1 MCNNFGINQ
10 YLMMAMQGNGL
21 YNFMPQLNLGATP
34 QYQFPLMQFANNFS
48 TMPYYNF
55 TNTSNEGAGGANDSA
70 NNNLTTITNYMTS
83 LGFTASNGYA
93 VSQTSDGKLEYTYN
107 KDGKSYTAS
116 SLPELMTKMTTGT
129 SPDEK
134 VGSLEDSL
142 TTVKPSNSE
151 EVDDGDDTSREGAGD
166 ADDDGVVHK
175 GGYKKE
181 DLTNV
186 KINDKALEWKGFK
199 NCSTYVKNNIKKGM
213 TIDDLVDKML
223 PNAEDDTKATYK
235 KWVLAANPNGIKD
248 GKVADLNKLDLPV
261 YADKKATKPVKT
273 TKKNNKRVKATAIQ
287 RLHASLGLV
296 MTKKGTETQ
305 IAKLAPEDPNKK
317 DTTAVLTINQGI
329 LRGTWKF
336 KDTNKDDMNSYL
348 KFSDFNIYYGGRLST
363 HNTKAICIVNS
374 DNKKEYQVSCD
385 EHGRYKVNYNE
396 KDYPLEDLINS

>member
-34 QYQFPLMQFANNFS
+34 QYEFPLMQFANNFS

-142 TTVKPSNSE
+142 TTVKPSNAE
-151 EVDDGDDTSREGAGD
+151 DVDDGDDTSREGAGD
-166 ADDDGVVHK
+166 ADDDGDVHE

-273 TKKNNKRVKATAIQ
+273 TKKNNKRVSPTAIQ
-287 RLHASLGLV
+287 RKTTGDYGLI
-296 MTKKGTETQ
+296 MTKRGSEEP
-305 IAKLAPEDPNKK
+305 IAKLTPTDVSKEDS
-317 DTTAVLTINQGI
+317 TALLTINQGK
-329 LRGTWKF
+329 LKGTWKF
-336 KDTNKDDMNSYL
+336 KAPDEDRNSFL
-348 KFSDFNIYYGGRLST
+348 KFSDFKNYYGRFST
-363 HNTKAICIVNS
+363 HETKALCIVNG
-374 DNKKEYQVSCD
+374 DKEYPVKKYGK
-385 EHGRYKVNYNE
+385 HGCYTVTITG

>member
-1 MCNNFGINQ
+1 MCNNFGIEQ
-10 YLMMAMQGNGL
+10 YLKMAMQGNGL

-142 TTVKPSNSE
+142 TTVKPSNAE
-151 EVDDGDDTSREGAGD
+151 EADDGDDTSREGAGD
-166 ADDDGVVHK
+166 ADDDGDVHE

-235 KWVLAANPNGIKD
+235 KWVLNANPNGIKD

-261 YADKKATKPVKT
+261 YADKKATKPAKT
-273 TKKNNKRVKATAIQ
+273 TKKNNKHVSPTAIQ
-287 RLHASLGLV
+287 RKTTGDYGLI
-296 MTKKGTETQ
+296 MTKRGSEEP
-305 IAKLAPEDPNKK
+305 IAKLTPADVSKEDS
-317 DTTAVLTINQGI
+317 TALLTINQGK
-329 LRGTWKF
+329 LKGTWKF
-336 KDTNKDDMNSYL
+336 KAPNDDRNSFL
-348 KFSDFNIYYGGRLST
+348 KFSDFSSWSGHFRTLD
-363 HNTKAICIVNS
+363 TKALCIVNG
-374 DNKKEYQVSCD
+374 DKEYPVKKYGK
-385 EHGRYKVNYNE
+385 HGCYTVTIAG

>member
-55 TNTSNEGAGGANDSA
+55 TNTSNEGAGAANDSA

-134 VGSLEDSL
+134 VGSLDDSL
-142 TTVKPSNSE
+142 TTVKPSNAE
-151 EVDDGDDTSREGAGD
+151 EVDDGDNTSREGAGD
-166 ADDDGVVHK
+166 ADDVGVVHE

-261 YADKKATKPVKT
+261 YTDKKATKPVKT
-273 TKKNNKRVKATAIQ
+273 TKKNNKRVSPTAIQ
-287 RLHASLGLV
+287 RKETGAFALI
-296 MTKKGTETQ
+296 MTKNGSENS
-305 IAKLAPEDPNKK
+305 IAKLTSETPSNEDG
-317 DTTAVLTINQGI
+317 TALLTINQGK

-336 KDTNKDDMNSYL
+336 KAPNDDRNSFL
-348 KFSDFNIYYGGRLST
+348 KFSDFSNWNGHFRTLD
-363 HNTKAICIVNS
+363 TKALCIVNG
-374 DNKKEYQVSCD
+374 DKEYPVKKYGK
-385 EHGRYKVNYNE
+385 HGCYTVTIAG

>member
-1 MCNNFGINQ
+1 
-10 YLMMAMQGNGL
+10 
-21 YNFMPQLNLGATP
+21 
-34 QYQFPLMQFANNFS
+34 
-48 TMPYYNF
+48 MPYYNF

-142 TTVKPSNSE
+142 TTVKPSSAE

-166 ADDDGVVHK
+166 AGDDGVVHK

-199 NCSTYVKNNIKKGM
+199 NCSTYVKNNIKK
-213 TIDDLVDKML
+213 V
-223 PNAEDDTKATYK
+223 
-235 KWVLAANPNGIKD
+235 
-248 GKVADLNKLDLPV
+248 
-261 YADKKATKPVKT
+261 
-273 TKKNNKRVKATAIQ
+273 
-287 RLHASLGLV
+287 
-296 MTKKGTETQ
+296 
-305 IAKLAPEDPNKK
+305 
-317 DTTAVLTINQGI
+317 
-329 LRGTWKF
+329 
-336 KDTNKDDMNSYL
+336 
-348 KFSDFNIYYGGRLST
+348 
-363 HNTKAICIVNS
+363 
-374 DNKKEYQVSCD
+374 
-385 EHGRYKVNYNE
+385 
-396 KDYPLEDLINS
+396 

>member
-116 SLPELMTKMTTGT
+116 SLPELMTKMATGT

-142 TTVKPSNSE
+142 TTVKPSNAE
-151 EVDDGDDTSREGAGD
+151 EADDGDDTSREGAGD
-166 ADDDGVVHK
+166 ADDDGDVHK

-181 DLTNV
+181 ALTNV

-261 YADKKATKPVKT
+261 YADKKATPVKT
-273 TKKNNKRVKATAIQ
+273 TKKNNKRVSPTAIQ
-287 RLHASLGLV
+287 RLHGSKGLV
-296 MTKKGTETQ
+296 MTKRGTETQ
-305 IAKLAPEDPNKK
+305 IAKLAPETPNDA
-317 DTTAVLTINQGI
+317 DTTAVLTIKQGK
-329 LRGTWKF
+329 LKGTWKF
-336 KDTNKDDMNSYL
+336 MDQNDDEDSYL
-348 KFSDFNIYYGGRLST
+348 KFSDFSNWNGHFRTL
-363 HNTKAICIVNS
+363 NTKALYIVNGE
-374 DNKKEYQVSCD
+374 KEYQVKYGK
-385 EHGRYKVNYNE
+385 HGCYTVTIAG

>member
-116 SLPELMTKMTTGT
+116 SLPELMTKMATGT

-142 TTVKPSNSE
+142 TTVKPSSTE

-166 ADDDGVVHK
+166 ADDDGNVHE

-213 TIDDLVDKML
+213 TINDLVDKML

-235 KWVLAANPNGIKD
+235 KWVLNANPNGIKD

-261 YADKKATKPVKT
+261 YADKKATPVKT
-273 TKKNNKRVKATAIQ
+273 TKKNNKRVSPTAIQ
-287 RLHASLGLV
+287 RLHGSKGLV
-296 MTKKGTETQ
+296 MTKRGTETQ
-305 IAKLAPEDPNKK
+305 IAKLAPETSNDP
-317 DTTAVLTINQGI
+317 DTTAVLTINQGK

-336 KDTNKDDMNSYL
+336 LDQNDDEDSYL
-348 KFSDFNIYYGGRLST
+348 KFSDFSNWNGHFRTL
-363 HNTKAICIVNS
+363 NTKALYIVNGE
-374 DNKKEYQVSCD
+374 KEYPVKYGK
-385 EHGRYKVNYNE
+385 HGCYTVTIAGKN
-396 KDYPLEDLINS
+396 YPLEDLINS

>member
-10 YLMMAMQGNGL
+10 YLMMAMQGNSL

-142 TTVKPSNSE
+142 TTVKPSNAE

-166 ADDDGVVHK
+166 ADDDGVVHE

-261 YADKKATKPVKT
+261 YTDKKATKPVKT

-287 RLHASLGLV
+287 RLHGSLGLV

-336 KDTNKDDMNSYL
+336 KDPEEDMYSYL
-348 KFSDFNIYYGGRLST
+348 KFSDFNIYYGGLST

-374 DNKKEYQVSCD
+374 DNKNEYQVSCD
-385 EHGRYKVNYNE
+385 EHGRYKVNYNG
-396 KDYPLEDLINS
+396 KYYPLEDLINS

>member
-142 TTVKPSNSE
+142 TTVKPSNAE

-166 ADDDGVVHK
+166 AGDDGVVHK

-181 DLTNV
+181 ALTNV

-273 TKKNNKRVKATAIQ
+273 TKKNNKRVSPTAIQ
-287 RLHASLGLV
+287 RKETGDYGLI
-296 MTKKGTETQ
+296 MTKRGSEEP
-305 IAKLAPEDPNKK
+305 IAKLTPTDVSKEDS
-317 DTTAVLTINQGI
+317 TALLTINQGK
-329 LRGTWKF
+329 LKGTWKF
-336 KDTNKDDMNSYL
+336 KAPNDDRNSFL
-348 KFSDFNIYYGGRLST
+348 KFSDFKNYYGRFST
-363 HNTKAICIVNS
+363 HETKALCIVNG
-374 DNKKEYQVSCD
+374 DKEYPVSCD
-385 EHGRYKVNYNE
+385 EHGLYKVTIAG
-396 KDYPLEDLINS
+396 KTYPLEDLINS

>member
-142 TTVKPSNSE
+142 TTVKPSNAE

-166 ADDDGVVHK
+166 AGDDGVVHK

-181 DLTNV
+181 ALTNV

-261 YADKKATKPVKT
+261 YADKKATPVKT
-273 TKKNNKRVKATAIQ
+273 TKKNNKRVSTTAIQ
-287 RLHASLGLV
+287 RLHGSKGLV
-296 MTKKGTETQ
+296 MTKRGTETQ
-305 IAKLAPEDPNKK
+305 IAKLAPETPNDA
-317 DTTAVLTINQGI
+317 DTTAVLKINQGK
-329 LRGTWKF
+329 LKGTWKF
-336 KDTNKDDMNSYL
+336 MDQNDDEDSYL
-348 KFSDFNIYYGGRLST
+348 KFSDFSNWNGHFRTL
-363 HNTKAICIVNS
+363 NTKALYIVNGE
-374 DNKKEYQVSCD
+374 KEYQVKYGK
-385 EHGRYKVNYNE
+385 HGCYTVTIAG

>member
-1 MCNNFGINQ
+1 
-10 YLMMAMQGNGL
+10 MMAMQGNSL

-55 TNTSNEGAGGANDSA
+55 TNTSNEGADGANDSA

-142 TTVKPSNSE
+142 TTVKPSNAE

-166 ADDDGVVHK
+166 ADDDGVVHE
-175 GGYKKE
+175 GRYKKE

-248 GKVADLNKLDLPV
+248 GKVANLNKLDLPV

-273 TKKNNKRVKATAIQ
+273 TKKNNKRVSPTAIQ
-287 RLHASLGLV
+287 RTTTGAFALI
-296 MTKKGTETQ
+296 MTKKGSENP
-305 IAKLAPEDPNKK
+305 IAKLTSENPSNEDG
-317 DTTAVLTINQGI
+317 TALLTINQGK

-336 KDTNKDDMNSYL
+336 KAPDEDRNSFL
-348 KFSDFNIYYGGRLST
+348 KFSDFSSWCGHFRTLD
-363 HNTKAICIVNS
+363 TKALCIVNG
-374 DNKKEYQVSCD
+374 DKEYQVKYGK
-385 EHGRYKVNYNE
+385 HGCYTVTIAG

>member
-107 KDGKSYTAS
+107 KDGKNYTAS

-142 TTVKPSNSE
+142 TTVKPSNAE

-166 ADDDGVVHK
+166 ADDDGVVHE
-175 GGYKKE
+175 GRYKKE

-199 NCSTYVKNNIKKGM
+199 NCSTYIKNNIKKGM

-261 YADKKATKPVKT
+261 YADKKATKPAKT
-273 TKKNNKRVKATAIQ
+273 TKKNNKRVSSTEILRTRTGAFALI
-287 RLHASLGLV
+287 
-296 MTKKGTETQ
+296 MTKRGSENS
-305 IAKLAPEDPNKK
+305 IAKLTSETPSNEDG
-317 DTTAVLTINQGI
+317 TALLTINQGK

-336 KDTNKDDMNSYL
+336 KAPNDDRNSFL
-348 KFSDFNIYYGGRLST
+348 KFSDFSYWNGHFRTLD
-363 HNTKAICIVNS
+363 TKALCIVNG
-374 DNKKEYQVSCD
+374 DKEYPVKKYGK
-385 EHGRYKVNYNE
+385 HGCYTVTIAG

>member
-116 SLPELMTKMTTGT
+116 SLPELMTKMATGT

-142 TTVKPSNSE
+142 TTVKPSNAE
-151 EVDDGDDTSREGAGD
+151 EADDGDDTSREGAGD
-166 ADDDGVVHK
+166 ADDDGDVHE

-273 TKKNNKRVKATAIQ
+273 TKKNNKRVSPTAIQ
-287 RLHASLGLV
+287 RKSTGAFALI
-296 MTKKGTETQ
+296 MTKNGSENS
-305 IAKLAPEDPNKK
+305 IAKLTSETPSNEDG
-317 DTTAVLTINQGI
+317 TALLTINQGK

-336 KDTNKDDMNSYL
+336 KAPNDDRNSFL
-348 KFSDFNIYYGGRLST
+348 KFSDFSNWNGHFRTLD
-363 HNTKAICIVNS
+363 TKALCIVNG
-374 DNKKEYQVSCD
+374 DKEYTVKKYGK
-385 EHGRYKVNYNE
+385 HGCYTVTIAG

>member
-1 MCNNFGINQ
+1 
-10 YLMMAMQGNGL
+10 MMAMQGNGL

-116 SLPELMTKMTTGT
+116 SLPELMTKMATGT

-142 TTVKPSNSE
+142 TTVKPSNAE
-151 EVDDGDDTSREGAGD
+151 EADDGDDTSREGAGD
-166 ADDDGVVHK
+166 ADDDGDVHE

-273 TKKNNKRVKATAIQ
+273 TKKNNKRVSPTAIQ
-287 RLHASLGLV
+287 RKSTGAFALI
-296 MTKKGTETQ
+296 MTKNGSENS
-305 IAKLAPEDPNKK
+305 IAKLTSETPSNEDG
-317 DTTAVLTINQGI
+317 TALLTINQGK

-336 KDTNKDDMNSYL
+336 KAPNDDRNSFL
-348 KFSDFNIYYGGRLST
+348 KFSDFSNWNGHFRTLD
-363 HNTKAICIVNS
+363 TKALCIVNG
-374 DNKKEYQVSCD
+374 DKEYTVKKYGK
-385 EHGRYKVNYNE
+385 HGCYTVTIAG